1 MPHVGSEI
9 DANFYRL
16 IHQMLETPRDESGPG
31 RRPDARHSHASAQRI
46 ARWDGSRFPDADQF
60 VPVRLRD
67 LTRSGFSFLAASEP
81 RFTTLVV
88 EFGIPPHVLYIAA
101 QVARSVPVICKPSG
115 ELARVTEGEGE
126 SRGEGESG
134 SGVESAPSGPSGDQ
148 GKLMFLVGCRFTRRL
163 RRPS

>member
-16 IHQMLETPRDESGPG
+16 IHQMLGTPRDEG
-31 RRPDARHSHASAQRI
+31 RFDRRSEKRQAYSTAQRV
-46 ARWDGSRFPDADQF
+46 ARWDGSRFPEADQF
-60 VPVRLRD
+60 VPIQCRD

-81 RFTTLVV
+81 RFSTLVV

-101 QVARSVPVICKPSG
+101 QIVCSTPV
-115 ELARVTEGEGE
+115 VYY
-126 SRGEGESG
+126 
-134 SGVESAPSGPSGDQ
+134 PSGDVRRMSSPDDASSMPDSNGEQ
-148 GKLMFLVGCRFTRRL
+148 GAAMFLVGCRFTRRL

>member
-67 LTRSGFSFLAASEP
+67 LTRSGFAFLAASEP

-88 EFGIPPHVLYIAA
+88 EFGIPPHVLYLAA
-101 QVARSVPVICKPSG
+101 QVVRSVPVICKPSG
-115 ELARVTEGEGE
+115 ELARVAESEWESEGEGE
-126 SRGEGESG
+126 RGRGGESA
-134 SGVESAPSGPSGDQ
+134 SSGPSAYE
-148 GKLMFLVGCRFTRRL
+148 GKRMFLVGCRFTRRL